1 MSPQRRFVG
10 GAALPEPPALRT
22 SFARP
27 IAIAALAVL
36 VLLGACNRSPN
47 EPAATATPDDPPLE
61 LTTGDLET
69 VLLTQ
74 SDAGDKWEAAKD
86 AAPSTVLI
94 GGQVGPANIDI
105 ATADAT
111 SAFTEKEGTGY
122 LSNTLLVVVDEATA
136 RAIMGK
142 HDDADARTRW
152 TQERNDGGRSV
163 FKRTGRV
170 ANVPSLGDESY
181 SATVTAKVT
190 DAEGNEATR
199 KVEYVAYRIRNL
211 IAFVVTQDARA
222 AVYALRQEAKVTR
235 LVG

>member
-1 MSPQRRFVG
+1 MSPWRR
-10 GAALPEPPALRT
+10 T
-22 SFARP
+22 T
-27 IAIAALAVL
+27 IAGALAVL
-36 VLLGACNRSPN
+36 VLLGGCNRSPDT
-47 EPAATATPDDPPLE
+47 PTATATPDDPPLE

-69 VLLTQ
+69 ALLTQ
-74 SDAGDKWEAAKD
+74 SDAGDKWEVAKE

-105 ATADAT
+105 ATADST
-111 SAFTEKEGTGY
+111 SAFNETDGSGY
-122 LSNTLLVVVDEATA
+122 LSNTLLVVADEATA

-142 HDDADARTRW
+142 HEDADARTRW
-152 TQERNDGGRSV
+152 TQERNDGGRST

-170 ANVPSLGDESY
+170 ASLPSLGDESY
-181 SATVTAKVT
+181 SATITAKVT

>member
-1 MSPQRRFVG
+1 M
-10 GAALPEPPALRT
+10 T
-22 SFARP
+22 SP
-27 IAIAALAVL
+27 IAAAALAVL
-36 VLLGACNRSPN
+36 VLFGGCNQAD
-47 EPAATATPDDPPLE
+47 EPSATASPDTPPALE
-61 LTTGDLET
+61 LTRGDLET
-69 VLLTQ
+69 ALLTQ
-74 SDAGDKWEAAKD
+74 SDVGDKWGAADD

-111 SAFTEKEGTGY
+111 SAFTEKDGTAY
-122 LSNTLLVVVDEATA
+122 LSNTLLVVADEATA

-142 HDDADARTRW
+142 HDDADARTKW
-152 TQERNDGGRSV
+152 TQERNDGGRSS

-170 ANVPSLGDESY
+170 ANLPSLGDESF
-181 SATVTAKVT
+181 SAAVTAKVT
-190 DAEGNEATR
+190 NAEGQETTR

-222 AVYALRQEAKVTR
+222 AVYALRQEAKVSR

>member
-1 MSPQRRFVG
+1 MSRSSRRVV
-10 GAALPEPPALRT
+10 AA
-22 SFARP
+22 
-27 IAIAALAVL
+27 AALALL
-36 VLLGACNRSPN
+36 VLAAGCSRSD
-47 EPAATATPDDPPLE
+47 EPTTTPAPSDPPLE
-61 LTTGDLET
+61 LTSGDLEAA
-69 VLLTQ
+69 LLTG
-74 SDAGDKWEAAKD
+74 SDVGDKWQSDKD

-111 SAFTEKEGTGY
+111 SAFTEKDGTAY
-122 LSNTLLVVVDEATA
+122 LSNTLVLLADEATA
-136 RAIMGK
+136 RAIMAK

-170 ANVPSLGDESY
+170 ANLPSLGDESY
-181 SATVTAKVT
+181 SAAIAATVT
-190 DAEGNEATR
+190 DADGNDTTR

-222 AVYALRQEAKVTR
+222 AVYALRQEAEVTR
-235 LVG
+235 LAA

>member
-1 MSPQRRFVG
+1 MSPWRRQISV
-10 GAALPEPPALRT
+10 
-22 SFARP
+22 
-27 IAIAALAVL
+27 ALAVL
-36 VLLGACNRSPN
+36 VLFGGCNRSSNDGPT
-47 EPAATATPDDPPLE
+47 PTATPDDPPLE

-69 VLLTQ
+69 ALLTA
-74 SDAGDKWEAAKD
+74 SDAGEKWEAAKD

-111 SAFTEKEGTGY
+111 SAFTQKEGTGY

-170 ANVPSLGDESY
+170 ANLPSLGDESY
-181 SATVTAKVT
+181 SATVTADVT
-190 DAEGNEATR
+190 DADGNEATR
-199 KVEYVAYRIRNL
+199 KVEYVVYRIRNL